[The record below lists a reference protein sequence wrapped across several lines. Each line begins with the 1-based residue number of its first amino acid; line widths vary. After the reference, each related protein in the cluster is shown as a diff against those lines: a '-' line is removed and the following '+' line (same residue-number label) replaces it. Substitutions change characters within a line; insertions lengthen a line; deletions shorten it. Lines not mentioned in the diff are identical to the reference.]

1 MTSSPVLSKHKGPN
15 KVSHKDQSRW
25 PFFLT
30 LALGCILGLWFI
42 QLATFLVIPAGSD
55 KIQKIVDVPYGANLR
70 TVAQVLAGEGIVR
83 DPTYFIIA
91 GKLIGVEK
99 AIKPGEYAMHTHMR
113 PLQILDLLKKGM
125 IYQHEVVIPE
135 GYTVKQIAQLLQD
148 KQLADKEVVV
158 KLSREPQFIR
168 SLEIQANSL
177 EGYLFPS
184 TYYIARKTAPEEII
198 RMMVRAFQQTYT
210 QEFEQRAQALHLTQ
224 HQVVTLASIIE
235 KETSLDEERPLV
247 SAVFHNRLRRHI
259 PLQSDP
265 TVIYSLPNFDGNLKR
280 VHLKMSS
287 PYNTYRRTGLPP
299 GPIAN
304 PGKAAIYATL
314 YPASVDYLFFVSR
327 NDGTHYF
334 SRSLQEHNLAVSMY
348 QKVRRVKR

>member
-1 MTSSPVLSKHKGPN
+1 
-15 KVSHKDQSRW
+15 
-25 PFFLT
+25 
-30 LALGCILGLWFI
+30 
-42 QLATFLVIPAGSD
+42 
-55 KIQKIVDVPYGANLR
+55 
-70 TVAQVLAGEGIVR
+70 
-83 DPTYFIIA
+83 
-91 GKLIGVEK
+91 
-99 AIKPGEYAMHTHMR
+99 
-113 PLQILDLLKKGM
+113 
-125 IYQHEVVIPE
+125 
-135 GYTVKQIAQLLQD
+135 LLQD
-148 KQLADKEVVV
+148 KQLVDKEAII

-184 TYYIARKTAPEEII
+184 TYYITRKTAPEEII
-198 RMMVRAFQQTYT
+198 RMMVRAFQQIYT
-210 QEFEQRAQALHLTQ
+210 HEFEQRAQDLHLTQ
-224 HQVVTLASIIE
+224 HQVVTLASIVE

-265 TVIYSLPNFDGNLKR
+265 TVIYAVPNFDGNLKR
-280 VHLKMSS
+280 VHLKMNS
-287 PYNTYRRTGLPP
+287 PYNTYRWPGLPP

-304 PGKAAIYATL
+304 PGKAAIYAAL

-334 SRSLQEHNLAVSMY
+334 SRSLQEHNLAVGMY

>member
-1 MTSSPVLSKHKGPN
+1 MKKQEN
-15 KVSHKDQSRW
+15 RSRL

-30 LALGCILGLWFI
+30 LGAICFLGLWFI
-42 QLATFLVIPAGSD
+42 QLTTFLVIPAQAD
-55 KIQKIVDVPYGANLR
+55 KIQKIVDIPYGANLR

-135 GYTVKQIAQLLQD
+135 GYTVRQIAQLLQD
-148 KQLADKEVVV
+148 KQLADKEAII
-158 KLSREPQFIR
+158 KLAREPQFIR
-168 SLEIQANSL
+168 SLEIRVNSL

-198 RMMVRAFQQTYT
+198 RMMVRAFQEVYT
-210 QEFEQRAQALHLTQ
+210 PELEERAQQLHLTQ
-224 HQVVTLASIIE
+224 NQVVTLASIIE
-235 KETSLDEERPLV
+235 KETSLDEERSLI

-265 TVIYSLPNFDGNLKR
+265 TVIYALPNFDGNLKR
-280 VHLKMSS
+280 VHLKMKS
-287 PYNTYRRTGLPP
+287 PYNTYRWPGLPP

-304 PGKAAIYATL
+304 PGKASIYATL

-348 QKVRRVKR
+348 QKVHRVKR

>member
-1 MTSSPVLSKHKGPN
+1 MVKQEDK
-15 KVSHKDQSRW
+15 SRW

-30 LALGCILGLWFI
+30 LAVGCILGLWFI
-42 QLATFLVIPAGSD
+42 QLATFLVIPAQAG

-70 TVAQVLAGEGIVR
+70 TVAQVLAGEGIIR
-83 DPTYFIIA
+83 DSTYFIIA

-99 AIKPGEYAMHTHMR
+99 VIKPGEYAMHTHMR
-113 PLQILDLLKKGM
+113 PLQILDLLKRGD
-125 IYQHEVVIPE
+125 IYKHPVIIPE
-135 GYTVKQIAQLLQD
+135 GYTIRQIAKLLED
-148 KQLADKEVVV
+148 KQLADK
-158 KLSREPQFIR
+158 KTFIGLTR
-168 SLEIQANSL
+168 DRGFIHSLKIQTDNL

-184 TYYIARKTAPEEII
+184 TYSIAKSTASEEII
-198 RMMVRAFQQTYT
+198 RMMVRAFQDVYT
-210 QEFEQRAQALHLTQ
+210 QELKDRAQQLHLTQ

-235 KETSLDEERPLV
+235 KETSMDAERPIIA
-247 SAVFHNRLRRHI
+247 AVFHNRLKRHI

-265 TVIYSLPNFDGNLKR
+265 TVIYALPNFNGNLKR
-280 VHLKMSS
+280 VHLKMNS
-287 PYNTYRRTGLPP
+287 PYNTYRSPGLPP

-304 PGKAAIYATL
+304 PGRASIYATL

-348 QKVRRVKR
+348 QKMRRVKR